1 MADEPLTLAVL
12 AKFHRDI
19 IAPEF
24 ARIGERF
31 DRIDGTL
38 DEFRGHFDAIYQRFV
53 LDAPASAQGKFAL
66 RAELQEL
73 KARVEG
79 LQEQIRV
86 IEQRLD

>member
-19 IAPEF
+19 LAPEF

-38 DEFRGHFDAIYQRFV
+38 DEFRGHFDAIYQRFEDV
-53 LDAPASAQGKFAL
+53 HGPSWRSGKGVWSGAG
-66 RAELQEL
+66 RL
-73 KARVEG
+73 KGR
-79 LQEQIRV
+79 
-86 IEQRLD
+86 